1 LNMRYLPAF
10 RHFIPT
16 QEEINAAKVHSER
29 GDAKGN
35 RLEKRFGHPAL
46 IAELFTPMLHAK
58 MMSLLPQ
65 VYQGKISNDQAKLD
79 EYGGQKMAAQIVPG
93 GIKIAAI
100 DQNQLEYDPALYRR
114 DRGELE
120 WDQKSISSNTLF
132 DGQST
137 LAAAKSQYYANGAS
151 ARPHGYDQ
159 YLVQGPTNSD
169 GGHIELKRLD
179 SMQEP
184 LLSPTSDYLNQQNGF
199 AASQQSLAPSYQN
212 VDAYTSR
219 EALTHRPQQRSYSP
233 SPTYS
238 SDVHYRQNPAQ
249 TPAASPYTHTQNPSQ
264 QYFQQYTE
272 SQSED
277 GQHYHARQSSMNLL
291 SGRGTSP
298 APPSAFNYSPTSS
311 QQHVRQ
317 GSGNLLA
324 GRGPSASPS
333 PDPYAHRQSPSQQY
347 AQQQPPRQGNNTNM
361 AGRGAFRG

>member
-1 LNMRYLPAF
+1 MFPSWSNCDHADQSYY
-10 RHFIPT
+10 T
-16 QEEINAAKVHSER
+16 QS
-29 GDAKGN
+29 
-35 RLEKRFGHPAL
+35 
-46 IAELFTPMLHAK
+46 
-58 MMSLLPQ
+58 
-65 VYQGKISNDQAKLD
+65 
-79 EYGGQKMAAQIVPG
+79 
-93 GIKIAAI
+93 
-100 DQNQLEYDPALYRR
+100 QLEYDPALYRR
-114 DRGELE
+114 DRGELD

-137 LAAAKSQYYANGAS
+137 LAAAKSQYYANGAP

-169 GGHIELKRLD
+169 AGHIELKRMD

-184 LLSPTSDYLNQQNGF
+184 LLSPTSDYYNQQSVF

-212 VDAYTSR
+212 ADAYVSR
-219 EALTHRPQQRSYSP
+219 EAPTHRPQQRSYSP

-238 SDVHYRQNPAQ
+238 SDAHYRQNPAQ
-249 TPAASPYTHTQNPSQ
+249 TSTASPYAHAQNPSQ

-272 SQSED
+272 SQSQD
-277 GQHYHARQSSMNLL
+277 RIPQYHGRQSSANLL

-311 QQHVRQ
+311 QQHIRQ

-324 GRGPSASPS
+324 GQGPSSSPSPS
-333 PDPYAHRQSPSQQY
+333 PDPYTHRQSPSQQY
-347 AQQQPPRQGNNTNM
+347 AQQPSSRQGNNTNM